1 MINSFRAK
9 TIPHKATAGVALL
22 GMTLLLFPFIAS
34 QFGNSWVRIMDMTL
48 LYVML
53 ALGLNIVIGFAG
65 LLDLGYVAFY
75 ALGAYLTGLLASP
88 QFAVVLESLINTYPP
103 LGHALLRLLGPEI
116 AKSGIHLSLW
126 YIVPLSAA
134 LAAFFGALLGAP
146 TLKLRGDYLAMVT
159 LGFGEIVR
167 LMIINLNQPVNLTDG
182 PSGINMIDPIRIF
195 GVSLHGEAG
204 SKAILYFGSFG
215 MPSVNAYYFLFLFL
229 CCSIVFVTFRL
240 RDSRLGRA
248 FVAIREDE
256 TAAKAMGIN
265 TRNIK
270 LIAFAMGA
278 SFGGIAGS
286 MFAAFQGF
294 ISPESFSLDESIA
307 ILAMVVLGGAG
318 HVPGVILGA
327 VVLAALPEILRHA
340 VEPLQRQLFGHVMI
354 DAEILRQ
361 LLLGLSMVLIMLN
374 RPAGLWPYPAQ
385 QDQLDV
391 IIR

>member
-9 TIPHKATAGVALL
+9 TIPRKATAGVALL
-22 GMTLLLFPFIAS
+22 GMALVLFPFVAS

-75 ALGAYLTGLLASP
+75 ALGAYMTGLLASP
-88 QFAVVLESLINTYPP
+88 QFAVVLESLINTYPQ
-103 LGHALLRLLGPEI
+103 LGHALLQLLGPEV
-116 AKSGIHLSLW
+116 AKNGIHLSLW
-126 YIVPLSAA
+126 YIVPLAAA
-134 LAAFFGALLGAP
+134 LAAFFGALLGTP

-195 GVSLHGEAG
+195 GVSLHGETG
-204 SKAILYFGSFG
+204 SKAILYFGGFG

-248 FVAIREDE
+248 DGR
-256 TAAKAMGIN
+256 
-265 TRNIK
+265 
-270 LIAFAMGA
+270 
-278 SFGGIAGS
+278 
-286 MFAAFQGF
+286 
-294 ISPESFSLDESIA
+294 
-307 ILAMVVLGGAG
+307 
-318 HVPGVILGA
+318 
-327 VVLAALPEILRHA
+327 
-340 VEPLQRQLFGHVMI
+340 
-354 DAEILRQ
+354 
-361 LLLGLSMVLIMLN
+361 
-374 RPAGLWPYPAQ
+374 
-385 QDQLDV
+385 
-391 IIR
+391 